1 MCPAGRAGISGAC
14 RVAALARAGIP
25 AYSRAVHELPIITRV
40 LELSLAA
47 APEGSE
53 ISRIKLRVGS
63 LCDAEP
69 LWLQRY
75 FMIASRGTPAE
86 DAELSVRRDEG
97 TAEEDAAGDPGSAFG
112 YVLES
117 IEVRESPAGKAP

>member
-1 MCPAGRAGISGAC
+1 M
-14 RVAALARAGIP
+14 
-25 AYSRAVHELPIITRV
+25 
-40 LELSLAA
+40 SLTA

-53 ISRIKLRVGS
+53 ICRIKLRVGS

-75 FMIASRGTPAE
+75 FRIAARGTPAR
-86 DAELSVRRDEG
+86 DAELSIRREPG
-97 TAEEDAAGDPGSAFG
+97 ISPEEAARDPGSAFG

-117 IEVRESPAGKAP
+117 IEVRDAPVGAAP

>member
-1 MCPAGRAGISGAC
+1 M
-14 RVAALARAGIP
+14 
-25 AYSRAVHELPIITRV
+25 
-40 LELSLAA
+40 SLAA

-75 FMIASRGTPAE
+75 FRIAARGTPAQG
-86 DAELSVRRDEG
+86 AELAVLREEKRS
-97 TAEEDAAGDPGSAFG
+97 AEEAARDPGSAFG

-117 IEVRESPAGKAP
+117 IEVRDAPAGEQS

>member
-1 MCPAGRAGISGAC
+1 
-14 RVAALARAGIP
+14 
-25 AYSRAVHELPIITRV
+25 LPIITRV

-53 ISRIKLRVGS
+53 ICRIKLRVGS

-75 FMIASRGTPAE
+75 FRIAARGTPAR
-86 DAELSVRRDEG
+86 DAELAVRRVPAG
-97 TAEEDAAGDPGSAFG
+97 STEDAVRDPDSAFG

-117 IEVRESPAGKAP
+117 IEIRDAPVGAVP